1 MHCTC
6 VACIL
11 HRSYAGIPYGHV
23 CTVRIFLQR
32 GLSIHAIHINTLQL
46 TGTCVCVHTPLP
58 VRCAVNM
65 NTVYMYRHCVPH
77 RERRRVCIRASATR
91 FWLSGSGAIGATPR
105 EGCGYI
111 DTHTHIPP
119 CKIHHGVRTACL
131 TGRGVC
137 VHMPPSCDTAG
148 DFDLDFTGAQPS
160 LPPCEGAHGVF
171 VAYLAG
177 RDGLYTVAPPS
188 LPPCEDAHRIA

>member
-1 MHCTC
+1 MGGSWGVMGGRSGRVGGRIAGLVLRGGERAGEC
-6 VACIL
+6 VQQ
-11 HRSYAGIPYGHV
+11 GGK
-23 CTVRIFLQR
+23 
-32 GLSIHAIHINTLQL
+32 G
-46 TGTCVCVHTPLP
+46 
-58 VRCAVNM
+58 
-65 NTVYMYRHCVPH
+65 
-77 RERRRVCIRASATR
+77 RVCIRASATR